1 MNIANKLTISRI
13 GLAGLFI
20 LCLFVRGVGAK
31 FAALALFL
39 IASITDYYDGVLA
52 RKKCGVTDF
61 GKLMDPIA
69 DKILI
74 LGAFLAFVE
83 IKIIPAWMVIVII
96 AREFV
101 ITGIRM
107 LGLSKKKVL
116 QAEIAGKHK
125 TISQMIAVLSILVFL
140 VIRDS
145 GFNLRYIDY
154 YSNGVHAIMF
164 ITILMTL
171 TSGIS
176 YMWKNKYIF
185 TGEK

>member
-1 MNIANKLTISRI
+1 MNLANKLTVSRI
-13 GLAGLFI
+13 VLAGLFI
-20 LCLFVRGVGAK
+20 LCLFIRGVGAK
-31 FAALALFL
+31 FFALALFS
-39 IASITDYYDGVLA
+39 IASITDYYDGMLA
-52 RKKCGVTDF
+52 RKKCGITDF

-83 IKIIPAWMVIVII
+83 MKIVPAWMVMVII

-116 QAEIAGKHK
+116 QAATAGKHK
-125 TISQMIAVLSILVFL
+125 TISQMVAVLSILVFL
-140 VIRDS
+140 IIRDS
-145 GFNLRYIDY
+145 GFASSYIDY
-154 YSNGVHAIMF
+154 YSKGVYVTMF
-164 ITILMTL
+164 ITVLMTL
-171 TSGIS
+171 TSGVS

-185 TGEK
+185 TGER